1 MVPICLV
8 TGFLGTGKTTLLKRI
23 VATNQQRRLVYL
35 VNEFSP
41 LDIDGALVSEE
52 HPEVVSIP
60 GGSIFCRCLVT
71 EFIGQM
77 KDIRKNFGDVD
88 GVVIEASGTADP
100 AVIADMLEETGLAKE
115 YTLARVVCIVE
126 PRSFLRLIHT
136 LPNIIRQTKA
146 ADVVLLNKCDLY
158 DEATLAETET
168 ELRKI
173 NPTLHIERCVRC
185 QTDLPIFPETAPESR
200 DLHGDYA
207 KCRDPHYATFAM
219 APNHP
224 VNPETLHSFIKAN
237 EDTIFRVKGH
247 LDTPQGP
254 VYFDYSKSGIHT
266 EPVPADSSPR
276 GLAWIC
282 HGQENADRIQRELS
296 DFLADSSNK

>member
-23 VATNQQRRLVYL
+23 VATNTERRLVYL

-77 KDIRKNFGDVD
+77 KDIRKNFGEVD

-100 AVIADMLEETGLAKE
+100 AVIADMLAETGLDQE
-115 YTLARVVCIVE
+115 YELARVVCIVE

-158 DEATLAETET
+158 DETTLAETES

-173 NPTLHIERCVRC
+173 NPTVRIERCVRC
-185 QTDLPIFPETAPESR
+185 QTNLPIFPETPPESR

-207 KCRDPHYATFAM
+207 KCRDPHYAAFVM
-219 APNHP
+219 EPE
-224 VNPETLHSFIKAN
+224 VLVEPETLRRFIEAN
-237 EDTIFRVKGH
+237 EEAIFRVKGH

-254 VYFDYSKSGIHT
+254 VYFDYSKSGVHT
-266 EPVPADSSPR
+266 EPVPADSAAP
-276 GLAWIC
+276 GLSWIC
-282 HGQENADRIQRELS
+282 HGQENADRIQRELAEQG
-296 DFLADSSNK
+296 LT